1 MNTGDVIT
9 PAHTNADA
17 VEISIVV
24 PVLNEEGNIFE
35 LYKRVRELLEDRLQ
49 LSFELLFVDDGSR
62 DRSWEIIETLNRN
75 DPRVKGLRF
84 SRNFGHQKAIKAGL
98 DASTG
103 AAVISMDCDLQH
115 PPALIETM
123 IGKWREGY
131 DTVNMVKTSTEKL
144 GFFRAG
150 ITKLGYGIINLFSEV
165 RMQPGGSDFRLLDRH
180 VVEQIKRLSED
191 RLLLRGIVSW
201 LGFRVVHIEYKAE
214 ERFAGRSQYTFR
226 KLASL
231 VISGLMSF
239 STAPLRMVVY
249 MGLVVA
255 LGSFSYGLYLFTK
268 WLLYGVVIS
277 GWLTIVLLILLV
289 GGTILLVL
297 GIIGEYVARIYEGNQ
312 KRPEYILLEST
323 GQPRRKRSPPG

>member
-1 MNTGDVIT
+1 MNAGDSHT
-9 PAHTNADA
+9 PEPLAEELSPIGTRA

-24 PVLNEEGNIFE
+24 PVLNEEGSIPE
-35 LYKRVRELLEDRLQ
+35 LYKRLRELLDERLK

-62 DRSWEIIETLNRN
+62 DRSWEIIESLHQS
-75 DPRVKGLRF
+75 DPRVNGLRF

-98 DASTG
+98 DASRG

-123 IGKWREGY
+123 IAKWREGY

-144 GFFRAG
+144 GFFRTQ

-165 RMQPGGSDFRLLDRH
+165 RMQPGGSDFRLLDRR

-191 RLLLRGIVSW
+191 RLLLRGIVNW
-201 LGFRVVHIEYKAE
+201 LGFRIVHIEYKAE

-239 STAPLRMVVY
+239 STAPLRFVVY
-249 MGLVVA
+249 LGLTVA
-255 LGSFSYGLYLFTK
+255 GGSFLYGLHLFFR
-268 WLLYGVVIS
+268 WMIYGVVIS
-277 GWLTIVLLILLV
+277 
-289 GGTILLVL
+289 
-297 GIIGEYVARIYEGNQ
+297 
-312 KRPEYILLEST
+312 
-323 GQPRRKRSPPG
+323 